1 MASSSQ
7 LFLNTEDSNLN
18 VDTPVLKGYD
28 SNMNVEMLP
37 EEDEALQTPKNV
49 AEDALGVDAY
59 VSKLHLTN
67 LKNNMQLEN
76 LIIAIRQDGFFLKVN
91 NNHPIDLSHN

>member
-7 LFLNTEDSNLN
+7 PFLNTEDSNLN

-28 SNMNVEMLP
+28 IEMLL
-37 EEDEALQTPKNV
+37 EEDGALQTPKNV
-49 AEDALGVDAY
+49 APGNVAEDDVEDALGVDAY

-76 LIIAIRQDGFFLKVN
+76 LIIAIRQHGFF
-91 NNHPIDLSHN
+91 